1 MFDIKSLNKK
11 IVTSLNIAK
20 QIESS
25 PENVSINDF
34 TLQTFEQGQNLYY
47 KAYLDNKV
55 KQPQSLIMNSHGI
68 RVQYNGEE
76 IYNYKNEEPKR
87 VYIADF
93 GSTEIF
99 DLEQI
104 KEIEL
109 DKKGRY
115 FINFFVEIQGK
126 LIKSQNSIEV
136 R

>member
-1 MFDIKSLNKK
+1 
-11 IVTSLNIAK
+11 
-20 QIESS
+20 
-25 PENVSINDF
+25 
-34 TLQTFEQGQNLYY
+34 
-47 KAYLDNKV
+47 
-55 KQPQSLIMNSHGI
+55 MNSHGI